1 MGATVMLVFIIDR
14 FEGSW
19 AVLEASDG
27 TIFNFP
33 RSFLPA
39 EAREGDVLVFD
50 IAVDREATEKRKKE
64 VKDLLDDL
72 RSQDEG
78 SDIEL

>member
-1 MGATVMLVFIIDR
+1 MGLLVFIIDR

-19 AVLEASDG
+19 AVLEAPDG

-39 EAREGDVLVFD
+39 EAKEGDVLVFD
-50 IAVDREATEKRKKE
+50 IAIDREATEKRKKE
-64 VKDLLDDL
+64 VRDLLNDL
-72 RSQDEG
+72 KSQDEG
-78 SDIEL
+78 GDIEL